1 MRLSLVGCGFVGQA
15 IAQQLKGRVDLE
27 LTVTTTSEEHK
38 EELRVIADRVLVI
51 RASDPDGLFEA
62 LHGRDAVIFCL
73 GPKGNRQVD
82 AAGYRQTFTDSFRCL
97 DALLPHL
104 PALRQI
110 IYTGSCSIYGDADGA
125 WIDES
130 TPPQPRDEHGAV
142 LLEAERQLLQ
152 MANAQRRVCI
162 LRLAALYGPEREFQ
176 ERFAR
181 LAGSTQQASG
191 ERFTNWVHRDD
202 AAAAALAALKG
213 HWEGIIN
220 VVDDAPVLLADLLNA
235 SLRHAGLEPI
245 TWQQSANQGSAG
257 LNRRISNHLL
267 KQMGYQLR
275 HPTISLV
282 NEGAAPQHEPTSTTD
297 LTPPDGAEDIRD
309 KHSTLCRLTDLENLR
324 LKE

>member
-1 MRLSLVGCGFVGQA
+1 MRLSLVGCGYVGQA
-15 IAQQLKGRVDLE
+15 IAQQLQGRADLE
-27 LTVTTTSEEHK
+27 LTVTTTSEERRG
-38 EELRVIADRVLVI
+38 ELSAIADQVLVI
-51 RASDPDGLFEA
+51 SADDPDGLFSA
-62 LHGRDAVIFCL
+62 LDGRDAAIFCL

-82 AAGYRQTFTDSFRCL
+82 AAGYRRTFNDSFRCL
-97 DALLPHL
+97 EQLLPQL
-104 PALRQI
+104 PALQQI
-110 IYTGSCSIYGDADGA
+110 IYTGSCSIYGDTDGA

-130 TPPQPRDEHGAV
+130 TPPQPLDERGAV
-142 LLEAERQLLQ
+142 LIEAERQLLQ
-152 MANAQRRVCI
+152 MANAHRRVCI

-181 LAGSTQQASG
+181 LAGSTQQSGG
-191 ERFTNWVHRDD
+191 ERFTNWIHRDD
-202 AAAAALAALKG
+202 AAAAAIAAQKG
-213 HWEGIIN
+213 NWEGIVN

-282 NEGAAPQHEPTSTTD
+282 NEAAAPQHESTSTTNP
-297 LTPPDGAEDIRD
+297 TSPER
-309 KHSTLCRLTDLENLR
+309 CRGH
-324 LKE
+324 KG

>member
-1 MRLSLVGCGFVGQA
+1 MRLSLVGCGYVGQA
-15 IAQQLKGRVDLE
+15 IAQQLKGHADLE
-27 LTVTTTSEEHK
+27 LTVTTTSEERRN
-38 EELRVIADRVLVI
+38 ELTAIADRVLVI
-51 RASDPDGLFEA
+51 SASDPDGLFEA
-62 LHGRDAVIFCL
+62 LHGQDAVIFCL

-97 DALLPHL
+97 DDLLPRL

-110 IYTGSCSIYGDADGA
+110 IYTGSCSIYGNADGA

-142 LLEAERQLLQ
+142 LLEAESQLLQ
-152 MANAQRRVCI
+152 MANVHRRVCI

-176 ERFAR
+176 ERFVR

-245 TWQQSANQGSAG
+245 TWQQSTNQGSAG

-275 HPTISLV
+275 HPTIALIS
-282 NEGAAPQHEPTSTTD
+282 EAGAPQREPTST
-297 LTPPDGAEDIRD
+297 
-309 KHSTLCRLTDLENLR
+309 
-324 LKE
+324 KEPTSPQR